1 MPSSN
6 KITRSVRNF
15 LQKETAAG
23 ILLVFASVAALVC
36 ANSPLSAYYDQL
48 LNITGELRIE
58 NFSVAKPVLLWIND
72 LWMAVFFFLV
82 GLELKRELIEGELS
96 DRSQL
101 VLPLAGAVGGMV
113 VPAGFY
119 IWFNQGDALAMQ
131 GWAIPMATDIAFALG
146 VLALL
151 GSRVPIA
158 LKVFLTSLAIV
169 DDIGAI
175 VIIAIFYSGS
185 LSQISLAVSIACVI
199 VLFLLNRRGV
209 ADLPTYLFVGGVL
222 WLAVLKSGVHATLA
236 GVILA
241 FFIPM
246 SDPKRPGFSP
256 VKYMEHS
263 LHPIVAFFILPVFAF
278 ANAGIALGGVTIASV
293 FEAVPIGIISGLF
306 LGKQIGVFLFCWI
319 VVMLGLARL
328 PEGINWKM
336 LYGAG
341 MLCGIGF
348 TMSFF
353 ISGLA
358 FEQVGGGNI
367 MDDRLG
373 VLTGSLLAGLAG
385 YFYLRLVLPEK

>member
-131 GWAIPMATDIAFALG
+131 GWAIPIATDIAFALG